1 MFALFF
7 FFFLIA
13 GGFVILAIKSYN
25 GLQGMGQE
33 VKENH
38 SNIMAAMKKRSDLIN
53 QLISVVS
60 GYADHEKLAQITISN
75 NQTAIT
81 EAAGLYQQGSNALG
95 RIQAIAASFPEL
107 KANVSYQ
114 MLIGEIS
121 KVEDALQERREK
133 YNAIVRRYN
142 STRVQF
148 PHALWAAKL
157 GFPEAPYFDVENAD
171 DLKNLQNFK
180 TDDGAMLRQVVSA
193 TTARI
198 SQGVSSGAARIGSGA
213 GKIMEGAKNARKVPS
228 PEASMAPEPV
238 VAPVNASLEDALVV
252 EGMVASETDTKS
264 PPHTLVI
271 DRSEGT
277 KP

>member
-1 MFALFF
+1 MFGLFLF
-7 FFFLIA
+7 LFLIA
-13 GGFVILAIKSYN
+13 AGFVILAIKSYN
-25 GLQGMGQE
+25 GLQGMGQV
-33 VKENH
+33 VKESH

-60 GYADHEKLAQITISN
+60 SYADHEKLAQITISN

-107 KANVSYQ
+107 KANISYQ

-121 KVEDALQERREK
+121 TVENMLQERREK
-133 YNAIVRRYN
+133 YNSVVRRYN
-142 STRVQF
+142 STRAQF

-171 DLKNLQNFK
+171 ELKNLQSFQ

-198 SQGVSSGAARIGSGA
+198 SQGVSSGAARIGAGA
-213 GKIMEGAKNARKVPS
+213 GKIMESAKNARKGSV
-228 PEASMAPEPV
+228 PEAYMAPEPV
-238 VAPVNASLEDALVV
+238 ATTGGVGLESELG
-252 EGMVASETDTKS
+252 EELMVASETETCS
-264 PPHTLVI
+264 PPHTPAL
-271 DRSEGT
+271 DLSEET

>member
-1 MFALFF
+1 
-7 FFFLIA
+7 
-13 GGFVILAIKSYN
+13 AIKSYN
-25 GLQGMGQE
+25 GLQGMGHE

-121 KVEDALQERREK
+121 KVEDTLQDRREK
-133 YNAIVRRYN
+133 YNGIVRRYN

-171 DLKNLQNFK
+171 DLKNLQDFK

-193 TTARI
+193 T
-198 SQGVSSGAARIGSGA
+198 
-213 GKIMEGAKNARKVPS
+213 
-228 PEASMAPEPV
+228 
-238 VAPVNASLEDALVV
+238 
-252 EGMVASETDTKS
+252 
-264 PPHTLVI
+264 
-271 DRSEGT
+271 
-277 KP
+277 

>member
-1 MFALFF
+1 MVGLFF
-7 FFFLIA
+7 FLLLIA
-13 GGFVILAIKSYN
+13 GGGVSLAIKSYN
-25 GLQGMGQE
+25 RLQSMGQM

-95 RIQAIAASFPEL
+95 RIQAIAASFPDL

-121 KVEDALQERREK
+121 KVEDTLQDRREK
-133 YNAIVRRYN
+133 YNGIVRHYN
-142 STRVQF
+142 SMRVQF

-171 DLKNLQNFK
+171 DLKNLSSFQ
-180 TDDGAMLRQVVSA
+180 TDDGAMLRQVMSA

-198 SQGVSSGAARIGSGA
+198 TQGVSSGAARIGSGA
-213 GKIMEGAKNARKVPS
+213 GKMMENARKVVASDVSVADEPAAADMNVGMETGLSPEAMPS
-228 PEASMAPEPV
+228 PEMGAMASIHTKVMEQPEG
-238 VAPVNASLEDALVV
+238 E
-252 EGMVASETDTKS
+252 KQ
-264 PPHTLVI
+264 
-271 DRSEGT
+271 
-277 KP
+277 

>member
-1 MFALFF
+1 MFGL
-7 FFFLIA
+7 FFFLILIA
-13 GGFVILAIKSYN
+13 AGFVIMAIRSYN

-121 KVEDALQERREK
+121 KVEDTLQERREK
-133 YNAIVRRYN
+133 YNSVVRRYN

-171 DLKNLQNFK
+171 ELINLKNFQ
-180 TDDGAMLRQVVSA
+180 TDDGAMLRQMMSA

-198 SQGVSSGAARIGSGA
+198 SHGVSSGASRISSGA
-213 GKIMEGAKNARKVPS
+213 GKIMEGAKNARKEQTTNDPL
-228 PEASMAPEPV
+228 
-238 VAPVNASLEDALVV
+238 APVPVEVQAGAGAEPKLSTRTTTGSVRAAEAPMQSQGLEEL
-252 EGMVASETDTKS
+252 EE
-264 PPHTLVI
+264 
-271 DRSEGT
+271 
-277 KP
+277 